1 MTLESYHSFS
11 GYTGVFE
18 DNGSFGVIYIQ
29 DPQGKTIRDGWVYNR
44 QIDSADSEDTDSE
57 GIGENTFRVPNQ
69 YVTENLLNTIPQAEI
84 ELSWEDEGETLCL
97 LWKGDKVAEISFLT
111 GRGRSK
117 WLKQVCP
124 WGLPFDEDI

>member
-44 QIDSADSEDTDSE
+44 QIDSETQRNAISDR
-57 GIGENTFRVPNQ
+57 IGENTFRVPDQ
-69 YVTENLLNTIPQAEI
+69 YVTENLVNTIPRKEI
-84 ELSWEDEGETLCL
+84 QLSWEDEGETLCL
-97 LWKGDKVAEISFLT
+97 LWKESKVAEISFLT

-117 WLKQVCP
+117 WLKKVCP
-124 WGLPFDEDI
+124 WGLPLDDDF